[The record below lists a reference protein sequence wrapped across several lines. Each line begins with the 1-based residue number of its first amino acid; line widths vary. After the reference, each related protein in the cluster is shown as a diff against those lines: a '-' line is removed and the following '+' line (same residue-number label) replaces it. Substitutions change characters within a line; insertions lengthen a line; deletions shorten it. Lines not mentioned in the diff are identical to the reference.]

1 MLFFAFREAHLNK
14 LPAIRSIVHHLVDQT
29 YRQLNK
35 MPWEPPEDAPELI
48 EIPRRLPMQQVHLQ
62 PFDANGCCIHHP
74 QIVMAKQRKKG
85 GWRIR
90 LEQCP
95 KCCEH
100 NNSLS
105 HGYNKLHSDE
115 TESLTSED
123 SRWKQQERHRRRPS
137 SRSVKSTQ
145 RQRSGRR
152 ELNDSQRS
160 GGGTRSLSRSS
171 RHGGQRRD
179 RHTSPSSSSEAHNKK
194 KHTQRK
200 QACIDG
206 KPFDKLG
213 RCFNHP
219 HVKLA
224 SKRMLGGWKIHM
236 NVCPLCVEEE
246 EYDVSVISG
255 MSKLTIDNDDELSC
269 GYMSSHSKRSRV
281 SRCSSRKSTRSM
293 KSGRSMRSMGSS
305 RNTRR
310 SKRRVKKDD
319 DDSFLPLD
327 ENGFCIHHPDVQ
339 LAKVSKKGGWKVLL
353 DACPSCS
360 ECNESDSDDVSL
372 DERDLPLPP
381 RRKIS
386 QTSDNVSCK
395 SGRSSCTTSTF
406 IESMP
411 YIDDDGNAGH
421 YTGQVDS
428 GSGQPNGRG
437 KMKYITGERFEGVWY
452 EGTKL
457 QGQTSK
463 KTSHS
468 SRRGPSPRT
477 RRPSP
482 PPPLAASKKRISRRS
497 LKNRHIEDTTREESH
512 HRTSNRDRSRR
523 GRDEE
528 STKSASSRR
537 SLSRLRR
544 KCDEIETLLK
554 EQGCPTTSRD
564 AVHVT
569 HSRVTKIRI

>member
-1 MLFFAFREAHLNK
+1 
-14 LPAIRSIVHHLVDQT
+14 
-29 YRQLNK
+29 
-35 MPWEPPEDAPELI
+35 MPREPPEDAPELI
-48 EIPRRLPMQQVHLQ
+48 EIPRRLPTQQVNLQ

-95 KCCEH
+95 KCEH
-100 NNSLS
+100 EHSLS
-105 HGYNKLHSDE
+105 QEYNKLHSDE

-137 SRSVKSTQ
+137 SDGRSRCSTKSCSRSVKSTQ
-145 RQRSGRR
+145 RQRSSRR
-152 ELNDSQRS
+152 ELNDSQRL

-171 RHGGQRRD
+171 RQRRD
-179 RHTSPSSSSEAHNKK
+179 RHISPSSSSEAHNKK
-194 KHTQRK
+194 KHTKKKLQTGVN
-200 QACIDG
+200 G

-236 NVCPLCVEEE
+236 SVCPLCVEEE

-255 MSKLTIDNDDELSC
+255 MSKLTIDNHDELSC

-281 SRCSSRKSTRSM
+281 ARGGSSEKSTRSM
-293 KSGRSMRSMGSS
+293 KSSRSMRSMGSS
-305 RNTRR
+305 KSRR

-327 ENGFCIHHPDVQ
+327 ENGFCVHHPDVQ

-353 DACPSCS
+353 DACPRCGS

-428 GSGQPNGRG
+428 ESGQPNGKG
-437 KMKYITGERFEGVWY
+437 KMKYITGEKFDGLWH

-457 QGQTSK
+457 HGKQTPK
-463 KTSHS
+463 KS
-468 SRRGPSPRT
+468 SRSLRH
-477 RRPSP
+477 PSP

-497 LKNRHIEDTTREESH
+497 LKNRHPEESH

-528 STKSASSRR
+528 STKSSSSRR

-554 EQGCPTTSRD
+554 DQGHPTTSRD
-564 AVHVT
+564 RVQVT